1 MDCWFHNEL
10 HWVSWWT
17 GLSTFWWS
25 QQLLLLLQV
34 YKYCQ
39 FLFSQPSWVY
49 CRLAGCPKME
59 HLWII
64 GTHLNDLLEAGYH
77 SCTQSACQSTERNS
91 MSLITDSNSGK
102 SSTNLIFHLILDM
115 SSPDFLGLLPLCW
128 LFGASVLITTATVL
142 ALAI

>member
-1 MDCWFHNEL
+1 
-10 HWVSWWT
+10 
-17 GLSTFWWS
+17 
-25 QQLLLLLQV
+25 
-34 YKYCQ
+34 
-39 FLFSQPSWVY
+39 
-49 CRLAGCPKME
+49 ME

-102 SSTNLIFHLILDM
+102 SSTDLIFHLILDI